1 MARGMSSKHSRK
13 IYKTFRFR
21 LTVSFSLA
29 FIVLSLLLFAFG
41 YFLLSSSLQA
51 NDRTAITLK
60 LKEYLDEYHN
70 GSIEALKRAIQIDSG
85 SGSLRYFMVRLAD
98 SQNKTIVLQQPA
110 EAQGVNYD
118 FLQLERIT
126 PNIQTWIQLK
136 ANGEDD
142 VLDIA
147 SAQLPDST
155 IVQVGKGPEE
165 REDLLNHFQNNFLEE
180 LFVAVLL
187 SIAAGAVLSRQALRP
202 LERFTKALGPIIDTG
217 QVKARVP
224 VLRSGDEFEELGV
237 RFNQAFE
244 KIDTLIEG
252 IRASTDNVAHD
263 LRTPMTRLRAVAENA
278 LQWDPSPEAYREALS
293 DCLEESEQVLRM
305 LNMLMDISEVETG
318 SVQLRIATV
327 NINDLTTQ
335 ITDLYRGV
343 AEDRNISLIST
354 CAPGLIVQ
362 GDQQRLLQM
371 LANLVDNAIK
381 YTPVGGRVEIKAS
394 ADENSAMVTICD
406 SGTGI
411 PPEDVN
417 KIWDRSFRG
426 DKSRAQRGLGLGLS
440 LVKAVVVA
448 HGGAIDVTSILG
460 QGTQFSIHLPFIH
473 VDQSRYVK
481 NLS

>member
-1 MARGMSSKHSRK
+1 VARGMSSKRSWK

-21 LTVSFSLA
+21 LTISFSLA
-29 FIVLSLLLFAFG
+29 FIVLSLLLFAFA

-60 LKEYLDEYHN
+60 LKEYSDEYRS
-70 GSIEALKRAIQIDSG
+70 GSMDGLKRKMQIDSG
-85 SGSLRYFMVRLAD
+85 SRNLRYFMVRLAD
-98 SQNKTIVLQQPA
+98 SQNKTMLLQQPA
-110 EAQGVNYD
+110 EGVNYD
-118 FLQLERIT
+118 FRQLERIA
-126 PNIQTWIQLK
+126 PRNESWIQLK
-136 ANGEDD
+136 AKGEDD
-142 VLDIA
+142 VLDIVA
-147 SAQLPDST
+147 AQLPDST
-155 IVQVGKGPEE
+155 FIQVGKGPEE
-165 REDLLNHFQNNFLEE
+165 REELLNHFQNNFLEE

-202 LERFTKALGPIIDTG
+202 LARFTKALGPIIDTG

-237 RFNQAFE
+237 RFNQALE

-252 IRASTDNVAHD
+252 IRASMDNVAHD

-318 SVQLRIATV
+318 SVQLRTATV
-327 NINDLTTQ
+327 NINDLANQ
-335 ITDLYRGV
+335 ITDLYHGV
-343 AEDRNISLIST
+343 AEDRNISLTSVCPAT
-354 CAPGLIVQ
+354 LMVQ
-362 GDQQRLLQM
+362 GDQERLLQM

-381 YTPVGGRVEIKAS
+381 YTPVGGYVEINAS
-394 ADENSAMVTICD
+394 ANDNSVLLTVCD
-406 SGTGI
+406 SGIGI

-417 KIWDRSFRG
+417 KIWDRSFRS

-440 LVKAVVVA
+440 LVKAVVMA
-448 HGGAIDVTSILG
+448 HGGTIDVTSMQG
-460 QGTQFSIHLPFIH
+460 QGTQFSIHLPFIP
-473 VDQSRYVK
+473 VDPSRYAK

>member
-1 MARGMSSKHSRK
+1 MSSKRSRK

-21 LTVSFSLA
+21 LTISFSVA

-51 NDRTAITLK
+51 NDRTSINLK
-60 LKEYLDEYHN
+60 LKEYTDEYRS
-70 GSIEALKRAIQIDSG
+70 GSIDGLKRKVKVDWG

-110 EAQGVNYD
+110 EGVNYD
-118 FLQLERIT
+118 FQQLERIT
-126 PNIQTWIQLK
+126 PKIQSWIQLK

-147 SAQLPDST
+147 SAQLPDSNL
-155 IVQVGKGPEE
+155 IQIGKGPEE
-165 REDLLNHFQNNFLEE
+165 REELLNHFQNNFLEE
-180 LFVAVLL
+180 LFVALLL

-202 LERFTKALGPIIDTG
+202 LERLTKALGPIIDTG

-278 LQWDPSPEAYREALS
+278 LQRDSSPEEYREALS

-318 SVQLRIATV
+318 SIQLRIATV
-327 NINDLTTQ
+327 NISDLATK

-343 AEDRNISLIST
+343 AEDRNISLTFI
-354 CAPGLIVQ
+354 CPPELIVQ
-362 GDQQRLLQM
+362 GDQGRLLQM
-371 LANLVDNAIK
+371 LANLIDNAIK
-381 YTPVGGRVEIKAS
+381 YTAAGGRVGINAS
-394 ADENSAMVTICD
+394 AGDNSVLLTVCD

-411 PPEDVN
+411 PPEDVH
-417 KIWDRSFRG
+417 KIWNRSFRG
-426 DKSRAQRGLGLGLS
+426 DQSRAQRGLGLGLS
-440 LVKAVVVA
+440 LVKAVVMA
-448 HGGAIDVTSILG
+448 HGGTIDVESIQG
-460 QGTQFSIHLPFIH
+460 QGTQFSIHLPAIP
-473 VDQSRYVK
+473 VDQSGYPK

>member
-1 MARGMSSKHSRK
+1 VARGMSSKRSRK

-21 LTVSFSLA
+21 LTISFSLA
-29 FIVLSLLLFAFG
+29 FIVLSLLLFTFA

-60 LKEYLDEYHN
+60 LKEYADEYRS
-70 GSIEALKRAIQIDSG
+70 GSIDALKREIKIDSG

-98 SQNKTIVLQQPA
+98 SRNKTMLLQQPA
-110 EAQGVNYD
+110 EGVNYD
-118 FLQLERIT
+118 FLQLEAMAPKNER
-126 PNIQTWIQLK
+126 WIQLK

-147 SAQLPDST
+147 SAQLPDAMV
-155 IVQVGKGPEE
+155 IQVGKGPEE
-165 REDLLNHFQNNFLEE
+165 REELLNHFQNNFLEE

-187 SIAAGAVLSRQALRP
+187 SVAAGAVLSRQALRP

-224 VLRSGDEFEELGV
+224 VPRSGDEFEELGV
-237 RFNQAFE
+237 RFNQALK

-252 IRASTDNVAHD
+252 IRASMDNVAHD

-278 LQWDPSPEAYREALS
+278 LQWEPSSEAYREALS

-318 SVQLRIATV
+318 SVQLRVATV
-327 NINDLTTQ
+327 NINDLASQ

-343 AEDRNISLIST
+343 AEDRNISLTSV
-354 CAPGLIVQ
+354 CPPALIVQ

-381 YTPVGGRVEIKAS
+381 YTPVGGHVEINAS
-394 ADENSAMVTICD
+394 AGDDSVLLTICD

-411 PPEDVN
+411 PPEEVN

-426 DKSRAQRGLGLGLS
+426 DQSRAQRGLGLGLS
-440 LVKAVVVA
+440 LVKAVVIA
-448 HGGAIDVTSILG
+448 HGGTIEVASVQG
-460 QGTQFSIHLPFIH
+460 PGTQFSIHLPFIP
-473 VDQSRYVK
+473 VDQSRYAK

>member
-1 MARGMSSKHSRK
+1 MARGMSSKRSRK

-21 LTVSFSLA
+21 LTISFSLA
-29 FIVLSLLLFAFG
+29 FIALSLLLFAFA

-51 NDRTAITLK
+51 NDRTSITLK
-60 LKEYLDEYHN
+60 LKEYSDEYRS
-70 GSIEALKRAIQIDSG
+70 GSIDALKREIRIDSG

-98 SQNKTIVLQQPA
+98 SQNKTIGLQQPA
-110 EAQGVNYD
+110 GGVNYN
-118 FLQLERIT
+118 FPQLESIA
-126 PNIQTWIQLK
+126 PKIESWIQLK

-147 SAQLPDST
+147 SAQLPDSNL
-155 IVQVGKGPEE
+155 IQIGKGPEE
-165 REDLLNHFQNNFLEE
+165 REELLNHFQNSFLEQ
-180 LFVAVLL
+180 LFVAALL

-202 LERFTKALGPIIDTG
+202 LEKLTKALGPIIDTG

-224 VLRSGDEFEELGV
+224 VLRSGDEFEELSV

-252 IRASTDNVAHD
+252 IRASMDNVAHD
-263 LRTPMTRLRAVAENA
+263 LRTPMTRLRAVAESA
-278 LQWDPSPEAYREALS
+278 LQLDPAPEAYREALS

-318 SVQLRIATV
+318 SVQLRITTV
-327 NINDLTTQ
+327 NINDLATQ

-343 AEDRNISLIST
+343 AEDRNISLSSA
-354 CAPGLIVQ
+354 CPPELIVQ

-381 YTPVGGRVEIKAS
+381 YTPVGGRVEINAS
-394 ADENSAMVTICD
+394 PNDNSVLLTICD
-406 SGTGI
+406 SGAGI

-448 HGGAIDVTSILG
+448 HGGTIDVESIQG
-460 QGTQFSIHLPFIH
+460 QGTQFSIHLQFIP
-473 VDQSRYVK
+473 VDQSRYAK

>member
-1 MARGMSSKHSRK
+1 
-13 IYKTFRFR
+13 
-21 LTVSFSLA
+21 
-29 FIVLSLLLFAFG
+29 
-41 YFLLSSSLQA
+41 
-51 NDRTAITLK
+51 
-60 LKEYLDEYHN
+60 
-70 GSIEALKRAIQIDSG
+70 
-85 SGSLRYFMVRLAD
+85 MVRLAD
-98 SQNKTIVLQQPA
+98 PQNKTIVLQQPS
-110 EAQGVNYD
+110 EGVNYD
-118 FLQLERIT
+118 FHRLERIASK
-126 PNIQTWIQLK
+126 NENWIQLK

-142 VLDIA
+142 VLDIV
-147 SAQLPDST
+147 SAQLPDSNL
-155 IVQVGKGPEE
+155 IQVGKGPEE
-165 REDLLNHFQNNFLEE
+165 REELLDHFLNNFLEV

-187 SIAAGAVLSRQALRP
+187 SIAAGALLSRQALGP
-202 LERFTKALGPIIDTG
+202 LQRFTNALGPIIDTG

-252 IRASTDNVAHD
+252 IRASMDNVAHD

-278 LQWDPSPEAYREALS
+278 LQWDSSGEAYREALS

-318 SVQLRIATV
+318 SVQLRITTV
-327 NINDLTTQ
+327 NINDLATQ

-343 AEDRNISLIST
+343 AEDRNISLTSS
-354 CAPGLIVQ
+354 CPPSLIVQ

-394 ADENSAMVTICD
+394 ADDNSALLAICD

-411 PPEDVN
+411 PPEHVH

-440 LVKAVVVA
+440 LVKAVVIA
-448 HGGAIDVTSILG
+448 HGGTIDVTSSQG
-460 QGTQFSIHLPFIH
+460 QQTQFSIRLPFIP
-473 VDQSRYVK
+473 VEQCRYAK

>member
-1 MARGMSSKHSRK
+1 MARGMSSKRSRK

-21 LTVSFSLA
+21 LTISFSLA
-29 FIVLSLLLFAFG
+29 FIVLSLFLFAFA

-51 NDRTAITLK
+51 NDRTAVTLK
-60 LKEYLDEYHN
+60 LKEYSDEYRG
-70 GSIEALKRAIQIDSG
+70 GSIHELERKIKIDSG

-110 EAQGVNYD
+110 EGVSYD
-118 FLQLERIT
+118 FLQLERIA
-126 PNIQTWIQLK
+126 PKSESWIQLK

-155 IVQVGKGPEE
+155 IIQVGKGPEE
-165 REDLLNHFQNNFLEE
+165 REELLNNFLNNFLEE

-252 IRASTDNVAHD
+252 IRASMDNVAHD

-318 SVQLRIATV
+318 SVQLRVATV
-327 NINDLTTQ
+327 SISDLASQ

-343 AEDRNISLIST
+343 AEDRNISLTSV
-354 CAPGLIVQ
+354 CQDGLIVQ
-362 GDQQRLLQM
+362 GDQERLLQM

-381 YTPVGGRVEIKAS
+381 YTPVGGHVEINAS
-394 ADENSAMVTICD
+394 ANGNSVLLTVCD

-411 PPEDVN
+411 PPEHVN

-440 LVKAVVVA
+440 LVKAVVMA
-448 HGGAIDVTSILG
+448 HGGTIDVTSMQG
-460 QGTQFSIHLPFIH
+460 QGTKFSIHLPLFP
-473 VDQSRYVK
+473 
-481 NLS
+481 

>member
-1 MARGMSSKHSRK
+1 MSSKHSRK

-21 LTVSFSLA
+21 LTIAFSLA
-29 FIVLSLLLFAFG
+29 FIVLSLLLFAFA
-41 YFLLSSSLQA
+41 YFLVSSSLQA
-51 NDRTAITLK
+51 NDRTAVTLK
-60 LKEYLDEYHN
+60 LKEYSDEYRT
-70 GSIEALKRAIQIDSG
+70 GSIDGVKRKIQLDSG
-85 SGSLRYFMVRLAD
+85 SRSLRYFMVRLAD
-98 SQNKTIVLQQPA
+98 PKNKTIVLQQPA
-110 EAQGVNYD
+110 EGVNYD
-118 FLQLERIT
+118 FPQLERIT
-126 PNIQTWIQLK
+126 PKNESWIQLK

-142 VLDIA
+142 VLDIV
-147 SAQLPDST
+147 SVQLPDSNL
-155 IVQVGKGPEE
+155 IQVGKGPEE
-165 REDLLNHFQNNFLEE
+165 REELLNHFLNNFLEE
-180 LFVAVLL
+180 LLVAVLL
-187 SIAAGAVLSRQALRP
+187 SIAAGVVLSRQALRP

-237 RFNQAFE
+237 RFNQALE
-244 KIDTLIEG
+244 KIDTLIDG
-252 IRASTDNVAHD
+252 IRASMDNVAHD

-278 LQWDPSPEAYREALS
+278 LEIDPSPEAYREALS

-318 SVQLRIATV
+318 SVQLRVATV
-327 NINDLTTQ
+327 NINDLATQ

-343 AEDRNISLIST
+343 AEDRNISLTSICPPT
-354 CAPGLIVQ
+354 LIVQ
-362 GDQQRLLQM
+362 GDQERLLQM

-381 YTPVGGRVEIKAS
+381 YTPVGGHVEINAS
-394 ADENSAMVTICD
+394 ANENSVMVTVCD

-440 LVKAVVVA
+440 LVKAVVRA
-448 HGGAIDVTSILG
+448 HGGTIDVTSVPR
-460 QGTQFSIHLPFIH
+460 QGTQFSIHLPFIP
-473 VDQSRYVK
+473 VDQSRYAK